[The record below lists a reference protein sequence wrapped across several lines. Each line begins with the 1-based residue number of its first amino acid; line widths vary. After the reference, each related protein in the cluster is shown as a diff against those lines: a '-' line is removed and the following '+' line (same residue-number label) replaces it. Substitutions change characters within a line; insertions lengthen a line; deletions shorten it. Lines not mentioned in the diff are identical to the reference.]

1 MSSIRTWWPSRAEG
15 KQAQIFFLHV
25 SIVAMLPP
33 PCLSELLLL
42 LLLKHGMSHSTCM

>member
-1 MSSIRTWWPSRAEG
+1 
-15 KQAQIFFLHV
+15 
-25 SIVAMLPP
+25 MLPP